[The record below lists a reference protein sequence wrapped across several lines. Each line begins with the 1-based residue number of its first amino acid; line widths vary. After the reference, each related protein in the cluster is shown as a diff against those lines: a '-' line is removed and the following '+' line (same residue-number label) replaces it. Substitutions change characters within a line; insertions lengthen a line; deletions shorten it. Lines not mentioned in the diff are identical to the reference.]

1 MGEALVTPL
10 AGPAPETEIVRDIYR
25 RALWAAPVALVAAFF
40 VWGPAGAASVGYG
53 LAIVLVNFG
62 LAAGANAWAAKI
74 SDALLMGAAM
84 FGFFIRLAVLFGAF
98 WVAKD
103 AAWME
108 IVPFAVTV
116 VVAHLGLLL
125 WEMRYVSAT
134 LADPGLKPGTTTDS
148 SSKES

>member
-1 MGEALVTPL
+1 MAK
-10 AGPAPETEIVRDIYR
+10 
-25 RALWAAPVALVAAFF
+25 RALWAAPVALVVGGA
-40 VWGPAGAASVGYG
+40 VWGVDGAISVAYA
-53 LAIVLVNFG
+53 LAIVLLNFA
-62 LAAGANAWAAKI
+62 LAAISTSYAARI

-103 AAWME
+103 ASWMKV
-108 IVPFAVTV
+108 VPFGITV

-134 LADPGLKPGTTTDS
+134 LAFPGLKPGNPPAS
-148 SSKES
+148 PKES